1 MMNDKSWINNCSA
14 CSDIPFQTYKCC
26 YHICLPWRCKYSCG
40 KNEDKDPKMV
50 SIDKCLL
57 PEILNLWEQGI
68 KTTGCCC
75 GHGKGEPYIGV
86 DSDDIQRMKDLG
98 YMVQHNGCRPGD
110 EDSFI
115 PKTKFDYQKSKCT
128 EV

>member
-1 MMNDKSWINNCSA
+1 MNDKSWIKNCSA
-14 CSDIPFQTYKCC
+14 CSDVSFQTYECC
-26 YHICLPWRCKYSCG
+26 YHIYLPWRCKCPWE
-40 KNEDKDPKMV
+40 NDEDKKPKV
-50 SIDKCLL
+50 VAIDKCLL
-57 PEILNLWEQGI
+57 PEILDLWEHGI

-75 GHGKGEPYIGV
+75 GHGNGEPYIGV
-86 DSDDIQRMKDLG
+86 DSDDIQKMKDLG
-98 YMVQHNGCRPGD
+98 YMVRYNECRIED